1 MDALCEV
8 KSPLLEEDEEPTTCA
23 ASMLDMSCAGVPW
36 GTKVIAWDTETSG
49 LVGAVVQLGVVGRGD
64 EGETFSYSTN
74 VKLASPYRME
84 PKAEALHGLSEERV
98 NSTGC
103 DPSIALARM
112 AEIVSVAKTR
122 GIPLVAHNA
131 AFDKKSIART
141 AVAAKVA
148 DPLHGAE
155 VACTM
160 QLGRCVKRRLEGKN
174 VAPTNVW
181 LFETLCGTLPH
192 GVSLHDATDDARL
205 TAQSYLAG
213 IKDGYW

>member
-8 KSPLLEEDEEPTTCA
+8 KSSLLEEDQERTTCA

-36 GTKVIAWDTETSG
+36 GTKVIAWDTETSS
-49 LVGAVVQLGVVGRGD
+49 LVGVVVQLGVVGRGE
-64 EGETFSYSTN
+64 EGETFHYSTN
-74 VKLASPYRME
+74 VKLAAPYRME
-84 PKAEALHGLSEERV
+84 AGAEAVHGLSEELV
-98 NSTGC
+98 SATGC
-103 DPSIALARM
+103 DPSEALARM
-112 AEIVSVAKTR
+112 AEIVSVSKARK
-122 GIPLVAHNA
+122 IPLVAHNA
-131 AFDKKSIART
+131 SFDKRAVART
-141 AVAAKVA
+141 ALAAQVA

-160 QLGRCVKRRLEGKN
+160 QLGRRVTKKVEGKSR
-174 VAPTNVW
+174 PPKNVW
-181 LFETLCGTLPH
+181 LFETLCGALPH